1 MKNFIFNIFLAFIW
15 IALTM
20 KFTIINILFGFLLG
34 YFVLWFV
41 KRKDN
46 HQENKYFVRI
56 PKFFSYILFFI
67 AQVIKG
73 SMRIGYE
80 IITPDHKMNPGII
93 AIPLDAKSDIEITLL
108 ANSITLTP
116 GTISIAV
123 SDNKKTLYVYNMY
136 LDKDPENS
144 IQEIKNGLE
153 YKLLEV
159 TR

>member
-1 MKNFIFNIFLAFIW
+1 MRNFIYNIFLAFIW

-20 KFTIINILFGFLLG
+20 KFSLTNVIFGFVLG
-34 YFVLWFV
+34 YLILWFA
-41 KRKDN
+41 KRKES
-46 HQENKYFVRI
+46 ENKYFKRI
-56 PKFFSYILFFI
+56 PKFLNYIFYFVSE
-67 AQVIKG
+67 VIKG

-93 AIPLDAKSDIEITLL
+93 AVPLDAKSDVEITLL

-123 SDNKKTLYVYNMY
+123 SDDRKILYVYNMY
-136 LDKDPENS
+136 LNKDPEKS

-153 YKLLEV
+153 RKLLEV
-159 TR
+159 LR